1 MDDTVGKKS
10 RYLDFLP
17 AHFQENGVLGSFL
30 LPFERHMDDLS
41 AMVEKMA
48 AVFDPTLTEPEFLPW
63 LATWVS
69 LALDPDWD
77 EARRRELITKA
88 VDLYRHRGTV
98 RGLKEYLKIY
108 TGLEPEIREWSWPG
122 GMQLGVASMI
132 AGIFPSPPVP
142 GDLPENPLIS
152 DLSPLVR
159 VRRYEPETK
168 DTYVI
173 ERLDGTDPAFVLIAA
188 DSPQAVKVT
197 LNYENQGQPSE
208 RPVVTVTDANGG
220 VTTYTNA
227 TVSRRDA
234 VIHDVY
240 PMASGRGFEAE
251 YRGDTFLVDELS
263 GDDILPWRFVVDVK
277 IPPDQRDKVR
287 MNKVKAIVD
296 LEKPAHTL
304 YYLKLTL
311 VESRARF
318 EPMQI
323 EVRSDIGI
331 NTVTG

>member
-1 MDDTVGKKS
+1 MDETTGKQS
-10 RYLDFLP
+10 RFLDFLP
-17 AHFQENGVLGSFL
+17 AHFQENGVLGAFL
-30 LPFERHMDDLS
+30 LPFERHMDTLS
-41 AMVEKMA
+41 DIVEHIA
-48 AVFDPTLTEPEFLPW
+48 EVFDPSLTEPEFLPW

-77 EARRRELITKA
+77 EARRRELIAKA

-108 TGLEPEIREWSWPG
+108 TGLEPDIREWSWPG
-122 GMQLGVASMI
+122 GMQVGVASMI
-132 AGIFPSPPVP
+132 GGIFPSPPVP

-168 DTYVI
+168 DYYVI

-208 RPVVTVTDANGG
+208 RPVVKVTDANGV
-220 VTTYTNA
+220 VTTYSNA

-234 VIHDVY
+234 VVHDVY
-240 PMASGRGFEAE
+240 PITSGRGFEAE

-287 MNKVKAIVD
+287 MDKVKAIVD